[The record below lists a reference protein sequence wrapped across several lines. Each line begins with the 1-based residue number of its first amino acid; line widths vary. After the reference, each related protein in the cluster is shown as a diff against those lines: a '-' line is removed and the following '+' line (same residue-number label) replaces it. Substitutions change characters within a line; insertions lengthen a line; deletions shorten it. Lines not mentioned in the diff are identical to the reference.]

1 MEVILGNDQI
11 NMFLKVLLK
20 CSTAIRNMEIFK
32 YILNLVGMQEL
43 DVPVIFNK
51 KNFFLFIAQ
60 GEEKNIS
67 VKRENA
73 LYLLMQTVPCS

>member
-51 KNFFLFIAQ
+51 KKFFFSLHK
-60 GEEKNIS
+60 GRK
-67 VKRENA
+67 K
-73 LYLLMQTVPCS
+73 T